1 MKEQFIGNQ
10 NHQPQGIRKILR
22 SKNEQVMAKYDELKT
37 QWKNKEITKEEFDK
51 LAKENSADSNKT
63 RPVVV
68 IKPGP
73 NTTYEGLINALD
85 EMQINQ
91 ISRYSIELPHHTDT
105 LLLKRYEQQHGETI
119 IRPTIRGK
127 QN

>member
-1 MKEQFIGNQ
+1 MEQ
-10 NHQPQGIRKILR
+10 
-22 SKNEQVMAKYDELKT
+22 YDILKT
-37 QWKNKEITKEEFDK
+37 RWKNKEITKEEFDK
-51 LAKENSADSNKT
+51 LAKENAADSMKV

-91 ISRYSIELPHHTDT
+91 ISRYSIELPNRVDT
-105 LLLKRYEQQHGETI
+105 LLLRHYEQVNGVQI
-119 IRPTIRGK
+119 IRPTVR
-127 QN
+127 

>member
-1 MKEQFIGNQ
+1 M
-10 NHQPQGIRKILR
+10 
-22 SKNEQVMAKYDELKT
+22 
-37 QWKNKEITKEEFDK
+37 
-51 LAKENSADSNKT
+51 
-63 RPVVV
+63 

-105 LLLKRYEQQHGETI
+105 VLLKRYEQEHGETI
-119 IRPTIRGK
+119 IRPTIRK
-127 QN
+127 K

>member
-1 MKEQFIGNQ
+1 QF
-10 NHQPQGIRKILR
+10 
-22 SKNEQVMAKYDELKT
+22 DELAK
-37 QWKNKEITKEEFDK
+37 KN
-51 LAKENSADSNKT
+51 SSDSLKT

-91 ISRYSIELPHHTDT
+91 ISRYSIELPNHTDT
-105 LLLKRYEQQHGETI
+105 LLLQRYQQQSGKNI
-119 IRPTIRGK
+119 IRPSVRR
-127 QN
+127 N